1 MKRFNI
7 YTIAGLMVLMVITSC
22 TKIDKIHPHDSVDV
36 SDAFE
41 SVKDATSW
49 DVGVYSAL
57 RNNVFVS
64 GQVTIGT
71 DVQADQL
78 NASLDFG
85 NRNGSEHRWGQ
96 FFLADD
102 YLISGVWSGYYSA
115 IANINVALD
124 GYTKIKPANA
134 TETAQLKQYTGDLYL
149 ARAFYYHNLI
159 LRWAKPYEPATAAT
173 DPGVPLVL
181 KFDLEAKPARASVK
195 QVYDQIISDITA
207 AETMLADVSGESG
220 AQTFT
225 VDAATALEARV
236 RLHMQDWAGAYA
248 AANKLITS
256 GKYPLIS
263 NATDFKNYWAVDGTQ
278 ESILQLYYSPTQL
291 PANNSAIY
299 LGFNA
304 ASGDYD
310 PDFIPSQWVVDMFQ
324 PNDIR
329 KAAYFDSKATTI
341 HGVDAQLTLV
351 NKYPGN
357 PAFYTSNVSNYYN
370 EPKVFRIGEMYVIAA
385 EAADNLPNE
394 TEAKA
399 ALNALRRA
407 RGLTDVVSTGA
418 TLVQDIRDERF
429 RELAFEGFRLDDL
442 KRWHLGVTRHDP
454 QNLNVIQ
461 QGSVYNTLSI
471 PANDNKFV
479 WGLPTNDI
487 TVNKNLTQNPG
498 W

>member
-1 MKRFNI
+1 MKKFNI
-7 YTIAGLMVLMVITSC
+7 YTIAGLTMLIVIASC
-22 TKIDKIHPHDSVDV
+22 KKIDKVSPYDSIEV
-36 SDAFE
+36 SDAFK
-41 SVKDATSW
+41 SVKDATAW
-49 DVGVYSAL
+49 DVGLYSSL

-71 DVQADQL
+71 DVQGDQL

-102 YLISGVWSGYYSA
+102 YLISGVWSGYYNA
-115 IANINVALD
+115 IANINVAID
-124 GYTKIKPANA
+124 GFTKIKPANA
-134 TETAQLKQYTGDLYL
+134 AETAQLNQYTGDLYL

-159 LRWAKPYEPATAAT
+159 LRWAKPYEPATAAS
-173 DPGVPLVL
+173 DPGVPLVI
-181 KFDLEAKPARASVK
+181 KYDLEAKPARATVK

-207 AETMLADVSGESG
+207 AEGLLANVSGTQG

-225 VDAATALEARV
+225 IDAATALEARV

-248 AANKLITS
+248 AAEKLIAG
-256 GKYPLIS
+256 GKYPLIT
-263 NATDFKNYWAVDGTQ
+263 NASAFKDYWAVDGTQ
-278 ESILQLYYSPTQL
+278 ESILQLYYSPSQL
-291 PANNSAIY
+291 PANNSPIY
-299 LGFNA
+299 LGFNSA
-304 ASGDYD
+304 TDDYD
-310 PDFIPSQWVVDMFQ
+310 PDFIPSQWVVDLYAD
-324 PNDIR
+324 NDIR

-341 HGVDAQLTLV
+341 HGIDAQLTLV

-357 PAFYTSNVSNYYN
+357 PDFFTSSISNYYN
-370 EPKVFRIGEMYVIAA
+370 EPKVFRIAEMYLIAA
-385 EAADNLPNE
+385 ESAVNLPNE
-394 TEAKA
+394 GEALT

-407 RGLTDVVSTGA
+407 RGLANATSTGTA
-418 TLVQDIRDERF
+418 LVQDVRDERF

-442 KRWHLGVTRHDP
+442 KRWHLGFTRRDP
-454 QNLNVIQ
+454 QNINVIQ
-461 QGSVYNTLSI
+461 TGAAYNTLSI
-471 PANDNKFV
+471 QANDNKFV